1 MSYHD
6 DLEFALQL
14 ADAADAITLARFAAS
29 DLKVSSKPDMT
40 PVSDA
45 DIATERELRDLI
57 AQRFPE
63 DAIFGEEFGGTA
75 EFTGRQWIIDPIDG
89 TKNYVRGVPVW
100 ATLIALLVDGHP
112 VVGVVSA
119 PAITHRWWA
128 AQGEGAWRS
137 NPAQESRRIHV
148 SNVAQLTDAS
158 VSFSS
163 LDGWKERGLLNN
175 FVALSDETWRLRGF
189 GDFFSYCLVAEGAVD
204 IAAEPEVSLWDLAP
218 LSILV
223 EEAGGVFSSFD
234 GTLGPHGGN
243 ALATNGLLHDEVRTM
258 LTSSR

>member
-6 DLEFALQL
+6 DLAFALQL

-63 DAIFGEEFGGTA
+63 DAILGEEFGGTA

-119 PAITHRWWA
+119 PAIAHRWWA
-128 AQGEGAWRS
+128 AQGEGAWHS

-223 EEAGGVFSSFD
+223 EEAGGVFSSLD
-234 GTLGPHGGN
+234 GALGPHGGN

>member
-45 DIATERELRDLI
+45 DIATECELRDLI

-63 DAIFGEEFGGTA
+63 DAILGEEFGGTA

-119 PAITHRWWA
+119 PAIAHRWWA